1 MDVFKN
7 MFFFF
12 FTEKVQG
19 GFFSKLLII
28 KKKHRN
34 YQIRMLLN
42 KMFKKYTSF
51 VFIQGND
58 DKKSNKTNSSF
69 WWYQTNPIR
78 LKSVMGDITS
88 LTSVVFI

>member
-7 MFFFF
+7 MFFFLYRKGSRRF
-12 FTEKVQG
+12 FLKA
-19 GFFSKLLII
+19 FNN